1 MYNGSEQISKYL
13 NTGKTKIVIF
23 KSRNRKITKYLHF
36 RKSGQK
42 IPFDTVEFLGVT
54 LQSDLHWK
62 IHLKSLGKKKSK
74 EEAWAYSRKQ
84 NTMYLNFFSNYL
96 LFNL

>member
-62 IHLKSLGKKKSK
+62 IHLKSLGKKKAK
-74 EEAWAYSRKQ
+74 KKHELILENK
-84 NTMYLNFFSNYL
+84 TLCT
-96 LFNL
+96 